1 MMRPSQRQ
9 IQDSQGGDSSGIDIV
24 YNTYPE
30 DEERF
35 KSTAENSQKA
45 AWDDILRPGMFDD
58 DYMTEGSNGVEESWI
73 RGIYVIRI
81 EEN

>member
-1 MMRPSQRQ
+1 
-9 IQDSQGGDSSGIDIV
+9 
-24 YNTYPE
+24 
-30 DEERF
+30 
-35 KSTAENSQKA
+35 
-45 AWDDILRPGMFDD
+45 LRPGMFDD